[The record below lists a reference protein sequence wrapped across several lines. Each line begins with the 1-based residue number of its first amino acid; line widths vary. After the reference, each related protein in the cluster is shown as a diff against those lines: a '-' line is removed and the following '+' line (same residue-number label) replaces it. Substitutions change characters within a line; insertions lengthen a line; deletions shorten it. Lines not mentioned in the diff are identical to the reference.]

1 MEFLKKMKSRE
12 MIEMSLKTAFGVVL
26 GLILIILME
35 GMIYGIYMDK
45 INENKANQYMPVQ
58 CVAYCEE
65 VRDDEYRVYLHDT
78 SSGSWHI
85 KAFTE
90 SKEQIQNAGYGDV
103 EFRKPNAFDVSITGT
118 HYIVMTVFISGVLA
132 FYGWRFYKLN
142 KEYNAFEKRYKKTGK
157 IFSKI

>member
-12 MIEMSLKTAFGVVL
+12 MIEMSLKTVFGVIV

-35 GMIYGIYMDK
+35 GMIYNIYMTK
-45 INENKANQYMPVQ
+45 IKENKANQYMPVQ
-58 CVAYCEE
+58 CTAYCEQIDE
-65 VRDDEYRVYLHDT
+65 DEYRVYLHDT

-85 KAFTE
+85 KAFNE
-90 SKEQIQNAGYGDV
+90 SKEQIETAGYGDV

-118 HYIVMTVFISGVLA
+118 HYIVMVVFMAGVLG

-142 KEYNAFEKRYKKTGK
+142 KEYKAFEKKYKKTGK
-157 IFSKI
+157 IFA